1 MANNNFP
8 QALFE
13 VYMILL
19 FEIARRLVELE
30 EPSEKKVQY
39 DVLPIGSAI
48 ARIVKLL
55 ELGIKDTCTFKDV
68 FFPKSK
74 FHCFTGKPEERRKA
88 IDKINETTLDIT
100 YGASVL
106 VLVPAAKDPAKVF
119 ATQVKC
125 HLEELK
131 EMFCSEKQP
140 EAMQRKEDSAEAI
153 LQNDLEDLSISVIFT
168 LNHFP
173 ENSTEYDREVDSS
186 SHLYLMPIGFS
197 VSELYLDGRVWLH
210 EHGNTGVFDCQV
222 KVCKKFLQ
230 QLYEVEDLRP
240 LQNHDIPKKAK
251 TFKPMYDI
259 TGFDAFKVVALLC
272 RIVNDT
278 KQFTTGKTFYLLI
291 RNGQE
296 SGEIKELFQ
305 LEALPSVDQPG
316 NGKVYRL
323 PKGSASFAGGKSY
336 NQLYPILTEF
346 YKEDTESFALHI
358 RSLFQSNT
366 VVTHGSPATIE
377 VYMLL
382 LFEIARRLVNE
393 KNPERKEKEV
403 G

>member
-1 MANNNFP
+1 MA
-8 QALFE
+8 A
-13 VYMILL
+13 
-19 FEIARRLVELE
+19 
-30 EPSEKKVQY
+30 
-39 DVLPIGSAI
+39 
-48 ARIVKLL
+48 
-55 ELGIKDTCTFKDV
+55 
-68 FFPKSK
+68 
-74 FHCFTGKPEERRKA
+74 
-88 IDKINETTLDIT
+88 
-100 YGASVL
+100 
-106 VLVPAAKDPAKVF
+106 
-119 ATQVKC
+119 
-125 HLEELK
+125 
-131 EMFCSEKQP
+131 CS
-140 EAMQRKEDSAEAI
+140 
-153 LQNDLEDLSISVIFT
+153 
-168 LNHFP
+168 
-173 ENSTEYDREVDSS
+173 
-186 SHLYLMPIGFS
+186 
-197 VSELYLDGRVWLH
+197 
-210 EHGNTGVFDCQV
+210 GNTGVFDCQV

-296 SGEIKELFQ
+296 CEANDETEEPSSSQKSKQAGEIKELFQ

-336 NQLYPILTEF
+336 NQLYPILTQF

-366 VVTHGSPATIE
+366 VVTHGSPETIE

-393 KNPERKEKEV
+393 KTPSERKKKLDNLPIGSAITNLVELLERKKCTFKDVFQGKYYCFTGEPDERRQVIDSINKTIFEHAANIKYKQIYEELEKMFCSEETREEMLSKALKKKANLSDTK
-403 G
+403 GSLGQ

>member
-1 MANNNFP
+1 MA
-8 QALFE
+8 A
-13 VYMILL
+13 
-19 FEIARRLVELE
+19 
-30 EPSEKKVQY
+30 
-39 DVLPIGSAI
+39 
-48 ARIVKLL
+48 
-55 ELGIKDTCTFKDV
+55 
-68 FFPKSK
+68 
-74 FHCFTGKPEERRKA
+74 
-88 IDKINETTLDIT
+88 
-100 YGASVL
+100 
-106 VLVPAAKDPAKVF
+106 
-119 ATQVKC
+119 
-125 HLEELK
+125 
-131 EMFCSEKQP
+131 CS
-140 EAMQRKEDSAEAI
+140 
-153 LQNDLEDLSISVIFT
+153 
-168 LNHFP
+168 
-173 ENSTEYDREVDSS
+173 
-186 SHLYLMPIGFS
+186 
-197 VSELYLDGRVWLH
+197 
-210 EHGNTGVFDCQV
+210 GNTGVFDCQV

-230 QLYEVEDLRP
+230 QLYEVQDLRP

-296 SGEIKELFQ
+296 CEANDETEEPSSSQKSKQAGEIKELFQ

-393 KNPERKEKEV
+393 KTPSERKKKLDNLPIGSAITNLVELLERKKCTFKDVFQGKYYCFTGEPDERRQVIDSINKTIFEHAANIKYKQIYEELEKMFCSEETREEMLSKALKKKANLSDTK
-403 G
+403 GSLGQ